1 MVAPLVL
8 DDGVETRSRR
18 KRGTLFVIHDPL
30 CQMPPAPR
38 LAADM
43 FGLLLGAASLL
54 AALSAGEDLKDYA
67 ERSGPL

>member
-1 MVAPLVL
+1 M
-8 DDGVETRSRR
+8 
-18 KRGTLFVIHDPL
+18 H
-30 CQMPPAPR
+30 PAPR

-54 AALSAGEDLKDYA
+54 AALSAGEHLKDYA